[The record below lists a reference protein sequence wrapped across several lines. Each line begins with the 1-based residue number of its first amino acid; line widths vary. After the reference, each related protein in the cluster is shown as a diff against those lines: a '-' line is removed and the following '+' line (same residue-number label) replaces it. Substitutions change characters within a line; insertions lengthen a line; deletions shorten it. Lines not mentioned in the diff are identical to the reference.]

1 MTNVRPVGEV
11 FAGRFELLDPIATGG
26 MGTVWRV
33 LDRQDGQVK
42 AAKILRQSD
51 AASLLRFVR
60 EQSMRIDH
68 THVVTP
74 NSWAGVD
81 DRVLFTM
88 PLMHGGSVTDLLAE
102 RRQQGTPGLPP
113 RWVAMLLDQTLQ
125 ALEAVHATGI
135 VHRDLKPGNLLLEP
149 TGTGVPHLRL
159 TDFGI
164 AVPLDE
170 PRMTRASTTI
180 GTPGYMPPEQWVG
193 ADPDPRSDLYAVGRV
208 AYEMLTGLRPA
219 GQEGVAPDLD
229 AARTG
234 DPHHDAI
241 LDLVAYATAEAID
254 DRPADATA
262 LRTVLR
268 ERGLLDLPPAPDE
281 NIVVPDRFAS
291 TLPFQPFPE
300 PMTPGTA
307 PTVAGTPPHR
317 PPYPPP
323 PATPPMTPAPAP
335 LPVGKRHLASGLA
348 LLVAGLIGLALAI
361 WLLVG

>member
-1 MTNVRPVGEV
+1 VGEV
-11 FAGRFELLDPIATGG
+11 FAGRYELLDPIATGG

-33 LDRQDGQVK
+33 QDRQDGRLK

-51 AASLLRFVR
+51 AATLLRFVR

-74 NSWAGVD
+74 DSWAAVD

-88 PLMHGGSVTDLLAE
+88 PLMHGGSLADLLAE
-102 RRQQGTPGLPP
+102 RILAGTPGLPP
-113 RWVAMLLDQTLQ
+113 RWVALLLDQTLQ
-125 ALEAVHATGI
+125 ALEAVHAAGI

-149 TGTGVPHLRL
+149 TDGGVPHLRL

-170 PRMTRASTTI
+170 PRMTRAAMTI

-208 AYEMLTGLRPA
+208 TYEMLVGTRPPSE
-219 GQEGVAPDLD
+219 EGAVPDL
-229 AARTG
+229 AAVRTG

-241 LDLVAYATAEAID
+241 LDVVALATAVRIEERIPSAGAMREAV
-254 DRPADATA
+254 RS
-262 LRTVLR
+262 
-268 ERGLLDLPPAPDE
+268 RGLLDLPPGPGDR
-281 NIVVPDRFAS
+281 IPVPERYAS
-291 TLPFQPFPE
+291 TLPFQAFPE

-307 PTVAGTPPHR
+307 PTMAATGPTHPP
-317 PPYPPP
+317 PAYPPP
-323 PATPPMTPAPAP
+323 YATPPITPTPAP
-335 LPVGKRHLASGLA
+335 LPVGQRHLASGLA
-348 LLVAGLIGLALAI
+348 LLVAGVVGLVVAV